1 MRYSESR
8 AGRKRAAGADVLA
21 GILWLLPFLN
31 NSAQASVQPGENN
44 LHMYGALVA
53 EPCVIPPE
61 DEAVQLDFGTIT
73 DKYLYLHTR
82 TAGESF
88 SIHLTECDL
97 SLADT
102 VTVTFEG
109 PESAAL
115 PGLLAPDGG
124 SAASGIAVGL
134 ETMDAKPVRLNKN
147 SGKIVLQGKNNV
159 IVLKGYVQSEPEAIR
174 TQGIVRGPF
183 TATATFRLN
192 YE

>member
-8 AGRKRAAGADVLA
+8 AGRKRAAGAGVLA
-21 GILWLLPFLN
+21 GILWLLSFLTG
-31 NSAQASVQPGENN
+31 SAQARENN

-61 DEAVQLDFGTIT
+61 DEAVLLDFGTIT

-82 TAGESF
+82 TAGQGF

-97 SLADT
+97 SLSDT

-109 PESAAL
+109 AESAAL

-134 ETMDAKPVRLNKN
+134 ETTDAKPVRLNKN
-147 SGKIVLQGKNNV
+147 SGKFVLQGKNNV
-159 IVLKGYVQSEPEAIR
+159 IALKGYVQGEPEAIR
-174 TQGIVRGPF
+174 TQGIVLGPF
-183 TATATFRLN
+183 TATATFRLT